1 MRVAVYYNNRDIR
14 IEERPKP
21 QIGPEELL
29 VQVEASGICGS
40 DVMEW
45 YRIKKAPLVL
55 GHEIAGRIVSKGDKV
70 EKFKVGD
77 RVFVSHHVP
86 CNTCRYCLAG
96 HHAVCETL
104 RRTNIDPGGFSEFIR
119 VPSINVDRGVF
130 LLPDS
135 MSFEEG
141 ALIEP
146 LACTVRAL
154 RLARF
159 QPAQTLMVVG
169 CGVSGLLFIL
179 LARALGAGRIAA
191 MDINEY
197 RLNFSKKLGANA
209 VIHANENVQDKLRQL
224 NDGWLA
230 DLVTICTGAP
240 SAVAQSWQYVERGG
254 TIVFFAPPNNGA
266 DANIPIADLWK
277 NEVTILTSYAA
288 APSDITNAMEL
299 IGSHKIPVSDI
310 ITHRMGLK
318 EIGKGFQLVEKA
330 QDSLKVIINPQN

>member
-1 MRVAVYYNNRDIR
+1 MRVAVYYKNSDIR

-55 GHEIAGRIVSKGDKV
+55 GHEVAGRIVSKGEKV

-146 LACTVRAL
+146 LACAVRAL

-197 RLNFSKKLGANA
+197 RLNVSKKLGANA

-254 TIVFFAPPNNGA
+254 TVVFFAPPNNGA
-266 DANIPIADLWK
+266 GANIPISDLWK

-288 APSDITNAMEL
+288 APSDITTAMEL

-318 EIGKGFQLVEKA
+318 EIGKGFLLVEKA
-330 QDSLKVIINPQN
+330 QESLKVIINPQN

>member
-1 MRVAVYYNNRDIR
+1 VRVAVYYNNRDIR

>member
-1 MRVAVYYNNRDIR
+1 MAVYHNNSDIR
-14 IEERPKP
+14 IEERPTP

-55 GHEIAGRIVSKGDKV
+55 GHEVAGRIVTKGEKV

-104 RRTNIDPGGFSEFIR
+104 RRTNFDPGGFSEFIR

-146 LACTVRAL
+146 LACAVRAL

-159 QPAQTLMVVG
+159 QPTHTLMVVG

-197 RLNFSKKLGANA
+197 RLNASKRFGAHT
-209 VIHANENVQDKLRQL
+209 VIP
-224 NDGWLA
+224 DGWLA

-240 SAVAQSWQYVERGG
+240 SAAAQSWQYVERGG

-266 DANIPIADLWK
+266 GVSIPIADLWK

-288 APSDITNAMEL
+288 APTDITTAMEL
-299 IGSHKIPVSDI
+299 ISSHTIAVSDI

-318 EIGKGFQLVEKA
+318 EIGKGFQLVERA